1 MLDLTGAGRGFGGR
15 LVLSLLLGAAT
26 VAAGVTLLATA
37 SYVISAAALGTSLLL
52 LTLPIYVVRIS
63 GLARAASRYG
73 ERLVSHDA
81 TFRLLARVRVR
92 FYERLEPLAPA
103 RLLEHRSGDLL
114 SRITSDV
121 DELQNLYLRGIH
133 PFLVAALT
141 TLLTGG
147 FLYLFSPALALAAVA
162 VLIAAG
168 IGVPLL
174 AMALTRGLGRREIT
188 LRSELRNGLVDGVQ
202 GVGDLLASGRE
213 GDQRRLVGDLD
224 AGLGAVQRRGALV
237 SGLQRALGEAL
248 PGLAALLVLVMTVPL
263 VASGEVRGVYL
274 AALVLVAVGA
284 FEAIGPLGA
293 AFRAIGKSLSAGDR
307 LSGVISAEP
316 RVSDPPE
323 PVPVGAEPHMEPRV
337 EFRGVGFR
345 YAGDEPLA
353 LRGVDFTAEPGARVA
368 VVGPS
373 GSGKTTLAHLLL
385 RFWDPEEGVV
395 RLGGHNV
402 RRYRQ
407 EDLREAVGLVS
418 QESYIFNDTLRGNL
432 LLARPE
438 ASEAELEHAV
448 EMARLSGV
456 VERLPGGLD
465 TLLGEQG
472 ERLSGGERQRLS
484 VARTLL
490 RDPPVLVLDEA
501 TADLDAATERD
512 LREAFAT
519 AARGRTTIQI
529 THRLVGLE
537 GTDEILVMDAG
548 RIVERGT
555 HAELLREG
563 GLYHRMVE
571 VQRQMLTEPAPE
583 HASRVSNVSHP
594 DQINRGG

>member
-1 MLDLTGAGRGFGGR
+1 VRCLRRLGELRWLLDPTGAGRGLGGR
-15 LVLSLLLGAAT
+15 LSLSLLLGAAT
-26 VAAGVTLLATA
+26 VASGVTLLATA

-63 GLARAASRYG
+63 GLARAASHYG

-81 TFRLLARVRVR
+81 TFRMLARVRVR

-114 SRITSDV
+114 SRITADV
-121 DELQNLYLRGIH
+121 DELQNLYLRGLH
-133 PFLVAALT
+133 PLLVAALT
-141 TLLTGG
+141 TLLAGG

-162 VLIAAG
+162 LLVASGL
-168 IGVPLL
+168 GVPLL
-174 AMALTRGLGRREIT
+174 VRALSRGLGRREIS
-188 LRSELRNGLVDGVQ
+188 LQADLRNGLVDGVQ
-202 GVGDLLASGRE
+202 GLTDLLASGRE
-213 GDQRRLVGDLD
+213 PDQRRLIGDLD
-224 AGLGAVQRRGALV
+224 ARLGAVQRRGALV
-237 SGLQRALGEAL
+237 SGLQRALGEAM
-248 PGLAALLVLVMTVPL
+248 PGLAALLVLIIAIPV
-263 VASGEVRGVYL
+263 VASGEIRGVYL
-274 AALVLVAVGA
+274 AVLVLVAVGA
-284 FEAIGPLGA
+284 FEAIGPLGE
-293 AFRAIGKSLSAGDR
+293 AFRAAGKSLAAADR
-307 LSGVISAEP
+307 LSEVASAKP
-316 RVSDPPE
+316 RVSDPEE
-323 PVPVGAEPHMEPRV
+323 PLVVGAEPRV
-337 EFRGVGFR
+337 EFERVGFR
-345 YAGDEPLA
+345 YAEAELPA
-353 LRGVDFTAEPGARVA
+353 LDDVSFTVQPGSRIA

-385 RFWDPEEGVV
+385 RFWDPEEGAV
-395 RLGGHNV
+395 RLGGNDV

-418 QESYIFNDTLRGNL
+418 QGTHIFNDTLRDNL

-438 ASEAELEHAV
+438 ATEEELEHAV
-448 EMARLSGV
+448 EVARLSEV
-456 VERLPGGLD
+456 VERLPEGLD

-537 GTDEILVMDAG
+537 EMDEILVMDSG

-555 HAELLREG
+555 HAELIRRH
-563 GLYHRMVE
+563 GLYHRMVNI
-571 VQRQMLTEPAPE
+571 QRQMLTEPATN
-583 HASRVSNVSHP
+583 HMSHT
-594 DQINRGG
+594 NRGG